1 MPHFL
6 CKLVAPRATFPGD
19 MTSGEA
25 ELMGRHAAFWLGQ
38 AEAGTAIAVGPVAD
52 PAGFWGLAI
61 VEAAD
66 ESSARGILAEDPV
79 TTDGSGFKYELY
91 SMPQIILRAPQAAA

>member
-61 VEAAD
+61 VEAAG
-66 ESSARGILAEDPV
+66 ESRARGSFAEDPV
-79 TTDGSGFKYELY
+79 TPDRSGFKYELY
-91 SMPQIILRAPQAAA
+91 SIPQFIPRARQAAA